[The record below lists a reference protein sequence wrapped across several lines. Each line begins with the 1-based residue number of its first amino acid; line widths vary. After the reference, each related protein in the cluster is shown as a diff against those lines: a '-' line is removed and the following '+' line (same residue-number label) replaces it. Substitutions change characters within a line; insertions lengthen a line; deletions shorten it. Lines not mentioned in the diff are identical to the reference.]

1 MEGQDEVVIQARK
14 VELDPAVVLDICCD
28 IVLYH

>member
-1 MEGQDEVVIQARK
+1 MEGQDEEVIQARK
-14 VELDPAVVLDICCD
+14 VELGSAVVFDICCD